1 MVGWRFIPST
11 PFLEAPFVFVLCPET
26 MEDAKFAVEVT
37 ASIPYP
43 SQPTKTGPPLLHS
56 SSLHSVS
63 GSVAT
68 WLTRRSLQSLDAS
81 RHPRSSSYQH
91 GDHCRWSFSSL
102 RLSDG
107 SHLGWASRSGEK
119 NCIVSRFRLIFHC
132 LGLLTCSRVQPATD
146 ENPR

>member
-43 SQPTKTGPPLLHS
+43 SQPTVFFIPPVCTPFLE
-56 SSLHSVS
+56 
-63 GSVAT
+63 
-68 WLTRRSLQSLDAS
+68 AS
-81 RHPRSSSYQH
+81 RLGSLGAPSSPWMRRAIPDDASSYQH

-102 RLSDG
+102 RLSDSDG